1 MNDDEVDVDRYTRE
15 PHYGTAVEPQQN
27 RNKMH
32 NVPEIDALMS
42 LMRIYGDRVN
52 VVFDSDP

>member
-32 NVPEIDALMS
+32 KVPEIDA

>member
-15 PHYGTAVEPQQN
+15 PHYGTAVKPQQN

-32 NVPEIDALMS
+32 KLPEIDA